1 LKKVILYLVIATL
14 YLLTPVC
21 VLGLLG
27 TAVSKK
33 YEVDEGYWHIDA
45 DKKLTEEQRKFQRE
59 QLDNKGN
66 KLDNRIT
73 LFIIAG
79 LTSFALATTLLL
91 RKKTLMTA
99 KKSGT

>member
-1 LKKVILYLVIATL
+1 MGA
-14 YLLTPVC
+14 
-21 VLGLLG
+21 LG

-33 YEVDEGYWHIDA
+33 YEVDEAYWHIDA
-45 DKKLTEEQRKFQRE
+45 NKKLTDELRKFQKD
-59 QLDNKGN
+59 QLDNEGN

-91 RKKTLMTA
+91 KRKTLMTA